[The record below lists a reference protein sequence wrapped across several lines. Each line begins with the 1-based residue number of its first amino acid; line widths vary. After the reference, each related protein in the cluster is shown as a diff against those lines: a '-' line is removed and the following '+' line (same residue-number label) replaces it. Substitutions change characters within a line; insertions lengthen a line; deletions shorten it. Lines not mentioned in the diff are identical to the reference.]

1 MIGKLRGIVD
11 AIGESEAV
19 IDVNGVGYLV
29 GMGGQA
35 LARLTQGAE
44 VEIHIETYVREDAF
58 KLWGFLSE
66 RERAWFARLQLIQG
80 VGAKAALAI
89 LDALGVDELESAAAL
104 GDAAAFGT
112 ARGVGPKLAARLA
125 LEMKDKPP
133 PMGRAFAAGFSVAAH
148 AGLASTQPSETPA
161 SSNASREETVSA
173 LVNLGYAET
182 DARRAAAMA
191 SRASPEADIGALIR
205 LALKELS
212 K

>member
-1 MIGKLRGIVD
+1 MIGKLRGRID

-35 LARLTQGAE
+35 LARLQQGEE
-44 VEIHIETYVREDAF
+44 VEIHIETHVREDAF

-80 VGAKAALAI
+80 VGAKAALAL

-104 GDAAAFGT
+104 GDASAFGQ
-112 ARGVGPKLAARLA
+112 AKGVGPKLAGRLA

-133 PMGRAFAAGFSVAAH
+133 PVGRAFAPGFNVAAT
-148 AGLASTQPSETPA
+148 AGIASADQAEVNTSGHSA
-161 SSNASREETVSA
+161 REEAVSA
-173 LVNLGYAET
+173 LTNLGYAET
-182 DARRAAAMA
+182 DARRAAAAA
-191 SRASPEADIGALIR
+191 SRAHPEAETGDLIR
-205 LALKELS
+205 LALKELA

>member
-1 MIGKLRGIVD
+1 M
-11 AIGESEAV
+11 

-35 LARLTQGAE
+35 LARLQQGEE
-44 VEIHIETYVREDAF
+44 VEIHIETHVREDAF

-80 VGAKAALAI
+80 VGAKAALAL

-104 GDAAAFGT
+104 GDASAFGQ
-112 ARGVGPKLAARLA
+112 AKGVGPKLAGRLA

-133 PMGRAFAAGFSVAAH
+133 PVGRAFRAPVSTWLPPPGI
-148 AGLASTQPSETPA
+148 ASADQAEVNT
-161 SSNASREETVSA
+161 SSHSAREEAVSA
-173 LVNLGYAET
+173 LTNLGYAET
-182 DARRAAAMA
+182 DARRAAAAA
-191 SRASPEADIGALIR
+191 SRAHPEAETGDLIR
-205 LALKELS
+205 LALKELA

>member
-1 MIGKLRGIVD
+1 MIGKLRGRVD

-35 LARLTQGAE
+35 LARLQQGE
-44 VEIHIETYVREDAF
+44 DVEIHIETQVREDSF

-80 VGAKAALAI
+80 VGAKAALAL
-89 LDALGVDELESAAAL
+89 LDALGANELESAAAL
-104 GDAAAFGT
+104 GDSSAFGQ
-112 ARGVGPKLAARLA
+112 AKGVGPKLAGRLA
-125 LEMKDKPP
+125 LELKDKPP
-133 PMGRAFAAGFSVAAH
+133 PIGRAFTPGFNVAAS
-148 AGLASTQPSETPA
+148 AGIASAKSGDETA
-161 SSNASREETVSA
+161 GSNAVREDAVSA
-173 LVNLGYAET
+173 LLNLGYAET
-182 DARRAAAMA
+182 DARRAVAAA
-191 SRASPEADIGALIR
+191 NRAQPEAVTGDLIR